1 MKSLRWMTLITL
13 AVLLL
18 TACGQLTPPEPT
30 TTPTHRPP
38 TSTPIPPTV
47 TATATATIT
56 PTPAY
61 APEGLG
67 PTGFAPEVNPL
78 TGLEPAN
85 PKLLD
90 RRPLAIKVEN
100 LPRADRPQWGLSKAD
115 INYEY
120 YTEEGSTRF
129 ISVFYGQDSEMVGPI
144 RSARLF
150 DINVVQMYK
159 ATFIFGSAWSLVY
172 NRLLNQDFYNRL
184 VIESWY
190 SKPAVFRHDP
200 SGKNFLMCNTSL
212 MGQVN
217 KNYGISDTRQ
227 NLDGMFFKLDQPAGG
242 QAADSVY
249 VRYSG
254 AIYNRWDY
262 DATIGKYKRF
272 SDTDNASEYAL
283 EKYAALVDR
292 TNNQQISADNV
303 VVILVQHDVI
313 IQQGATE
320 VVEVPLLGTG
330 SAYIARG
337 GKIYPVTWSRPNRE
351 SVLTLQFSDGTPFP
365 FEPGNTWFE
374 IMGRNTQISQPG
386 TNAWRFLHFMP

>member
-1 MKSLRWMTLITL
+1 MKSLRWMTLTAL
-13 AVLLL
+13 AALLL
-18 TACGQLTPPEPT
+18 SACGQMTPPEPT
-30 TTPTHRPP
+30 LTPTPRPP
-38 TSTPIPPTV
+38 TSTPIPPTI

-56 PTPAY
+56 ATPAY
-61 APEGLG
+61 PPEGLG
-67 PTGFAPEVNPL
+67 PTGFALEINPL
-78 TGLEPAN
+78 TGLEPSN

-90 RRPLAIKVEN
+90 RRPLAIKVED

-217 KNYGISDTRQ
+217 KNYSISDTRQ
-227 NLDGMFFKLDQPAGG
+227 NLDGMFFKLDQPSGG

-262 DATIGKYKRF
+262 DVTIGKYKRF
-272 SDTDNASEYAL
+272 SDTDNASDYAL

-351 SVLTLQFSDGTPFP
+351 SVLTLQYSDGTPFP

>member
-1 MKSLRWMTLITL
+1 MKSLRWMTLTAL
-13 AVLLL
+13 AALLL
-18 TACGQLTPPEPT
+18 SACGQVTPPEPT
-30 TTPTHRPP
+30 LTPSPRPP
-38 TSTPIPPTV
+38 TSTSIPPTV
-47 TATATATIT
+47 TVTATVTIT

-78 TGLEPAN
+78 TGLEPPD

-190 SKPAVFRHDP
+190 SKPAVYRYDP
-200 SGKNFLMCNTSL
+200 SGKNFLMCNTTL

-217 KNYGISDTRQ
+217 KNYAIKDTRQ
-227 NLDGMFFKLDQPAGG
+227 NLDGMFFKLDQPSGG

-272 SDTDNASEYAL
+272 SDTDNASDYAL

-351 SVLTLQFSDGTPFP
+351 SVLTLQYSDGTPFP